1 LKTIDFI
8 QKSGLLVLYIDA
20 HAENSAF
27 QKIPDLVVE
36 QMGLP
41 GAPPLKAVVID
52 FKNDPKMA
60 ASDWKKVKD
69 HMSMVPGKNKVFVVQ
84 LPTSLGAEFQKEA
97 GVVIKATIEEVFGDL
112 TTQRTNN
119 AAARPGVGGAPGKSA
134 VKSPADAAMEKLFI
148 ETFQKCFLH
157 TMKVQCSTDFT
168 VKAPFVKTPTNKPNH
183 DIASTMGMMS
193 KTISG
198 SIALGFSEKAFLDI
212 LGRMLGE
219 KYTEIN
225 KEVEDGCG
233 ELLNIIFGQAKG
245 VFAEH
250 GHQFGKT
257 LPSIFLGHSLRVR
270 QLTPNPSFVL
280 PFESSIGTVYL
291 ELGYRK
297 V

>member
-1 LKTIDFI
+1 MKTIDFI

-20 HAENSAF
+20 HADGTAF
-27 QKIPDLVVE
+27 RKIPDLVVE

-52 FKNDPKMA
+52 FKNDDKLNA
-60 ASDWKKVKD
+60 GDWQNVKNQ
-69 HMSMVPGKNKVFVVQ
+69 MEMVPGKNKIFVVHLPSQ
-84 LPTSLGAEFQKEA
+84 LTATFEKEA
-97 GVVIKATIEEVFGDL
+97 GVVIKTTIEEVFGDL
-112 TTQRTNN
+112 TSQRSAKAPAGAT
-119 AAARPGVGGAPGKSA
+119 AKPGQKSA
-134 VKSPADAAMEKLFI
+134 KDGETEKLFI

-157 TMKVQCSTDFT
+157 TMKVQCSTDF
-168 VKAPFVKTPTNKPNH
+168 KAKPAIAKTPTNKPEY

-198 SIALGFSEKAFLDI
+198 SIALGFSEKTFLDV
-212 LGRMLGE
+212 LGKMLGE

-270 QLTPNPSFVL
+270 QLTPNPSLIL
-280 PFESSIGTVYL
+280 PFESAFGTVYM

>member
-1 LKTIDFI
+1 MKTIDFI

-20 HAENSAF
+20 HADGSAF

-41 GAPPLKAVVID
+41 GAAPLKAVVID
-52 FKNDPKMA
+52 FKNDTTLGA
-60 ASDWKKVKD
+60 TDWQKVKSQ
-69 HMSMVPGKNKVFVVQ
+69 MQMVPGKNKVFVVQ
-84 LPTSLGAEFQKEA
+84 LPTALNGDVQKEA
-97 GVVIKATIEEVFGDL
+97 GIVIKATIEEVFGDL
-112 TTQRTNN
+112 TSQRAGAT
-119 AAARPGVGGAPGKSA
+119 AKPVAGAPQKSA
-134 VKSPADAAMEKLFI
+134 KDTAKDAEVQALFI
-148 ETFQKCFLH
+148 STFQKCFLH
-157 TMKVQCSTDFT
+157 TMKVQCNTEFT
-168 VKAPFVKTPTNKPNH
+168 PKPMFVKNTTNKPTH

-198 SIALGFSEKAFLDI
+198 SIALGFTEKAFLEI

-219 KYTEIN
+219 KYSEIN

-245 VFAEH
+245 VFADH

-257 LPSIFLGHSLRVR
+257 LPSIFLGHALRVR
-270 QLTPNPSFVL
+270 QLTPNPALIL
-280 PFESSIGTVYL
+280 PFDSNVGTVYM